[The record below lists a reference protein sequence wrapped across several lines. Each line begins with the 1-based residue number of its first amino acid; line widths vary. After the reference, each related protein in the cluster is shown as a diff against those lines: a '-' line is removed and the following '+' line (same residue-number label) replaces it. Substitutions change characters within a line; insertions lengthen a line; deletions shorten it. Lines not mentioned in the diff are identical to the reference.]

1 MEPAIARS
9 IAHAGHTGRH
19 DRFGE
24 PLIEHIE
31 RVARAVTEEA
41 RALAFLHDV
50 LEHSDTTLEELAA
63 AGLTDVEL
71 AALLLLTRE
80 LGESYEAHTLRVAH
94 AAGDA
99 GRLARI
105 VKVADL
111 ADHLRRPEMPHGAPP
126 YAWAHLHIRNGQAR
140 RDGAHDDRAR
150 GDLAAA

>member
-1 MEPAIARS
+1 MDAAIARN

-31 RVARAVTEEA
+31 RVAGAVPEKA

-50 LEHSDTTLEELAA
+50 LEHSDTTLEELSAS
-63 AGLTDVEL
+63 GLTDVEL
-71 AALLLLTRE
+71 AALLLLTRD
-80 LGESYEAHTLRVAH
+80 LGESYEAHALRVAH
-94 AAGDA
+94 AAGEA

-105 VKVADL
+105 VKLADL
-111 ADHLRRPEMPHGAPP
+111 ADHLRHAEMPHGAPP

-140 RDGAHDDRAR
+140 RDGAR